1 MRLPALVLALS
12 LAAGGSAVAQG
23 AATNTQTSLRLA
35 NVSNAPARVIIDG
48 ATWRCAEG
56 VCLANGGSAQPA
68 VRACRRVVARLG
80 QVSAFNWR
88 GAALSDAELAAC
100 NA

>member
-1 MRLPALVLALS
+1 MRLPFLALALT
-12 LAAGGSAVAQG
+12 LAAGAAAAQG
-23 AATNTQTSLRLA
+23 PTTTQTSLRLA
-35 NVSNAPARVIIDG
+35 TPANAPARIIIDG

-56 VCLANGGSAQPA
+56 VCLANGGSSQPA
-68 VRACRRVVARLG
+68 ARACKRVVARLG